1 MNRKT
6 TRVLFVALGGLLT
19 LLLTLLMVNVTS
31 ASINAVAAGAVTID
45 GTLTLPGGALP
56 LPSGTAALL
65 LNPDRSVRGQSTVD
79 ANTGSFS
86 FAGLTSGTYLI
97 RGEPPS
103 GMLNLASSPV
113 VPVHVLTSN
122 IILPPLALTHPSVTG
137 TVYAPDG
144 ITPAN
149 AWVNVFANHRLVE
162 KRLTQAGQFA
172 IGGLPTGTYQLQ
184 AEPLPDQPFWFSRMI
199 SVALQPSASQFVT
212 TTLRPVQIAGV
223 TKAGASP
230 IEGARVHA
238 VTIHGEHR
246 FDVTGPQGKFALGD
260 LPLQEVTS
268 LKVEPPID
276 RGGLLP
282 PPIKVITTPDL
293 NVALFFGVPDKIVRG
308 VVKTNVNVP
317 VLNAAIEAHRV
328 DALGRDMT
336 LSDAR
341 GAYTLTLSPGLWTV
355 DVRPISTTVPA
366 HWLEPNPP
374 RLVQFD
380 DTPLPERKI
389 VNFVVLT
396 ADATVDG
403 SVQLPGGD
411 APPFTVTVALHN
423 DEGLG
428 LAQPIDPSGHFSFLV
443 PHGVY
448 NLDLR
453 LASPLFAAPPLP
465 PVHARPLTTTDLPPI
480 TLIPRDAI
488 ITGTLTDEASNPV
501 EDVPII
507 AWNRTTHASFSTR
520 SATDGVYVMNVYSG
534 TWFVRPA
541 PLPDQPYVFDGDPA
555 NVAVSAHSVTPG
567 IDFTLLNADATIHGL
582 LLDPGGLPATSAY
595 GFATARNAD
604 APNGVH
610 NGAPIRSGE
619 FDILVPAGTYTVA
632 INLPAGQP
640 FMWDGDPQAAA
651 VTAGDTTTVTFTLV
665 AKNALIRG
673 VAYDKRTDVSVN
685 IDGRVWARDDELW
698 VGTDLKAGGYYTLP
712 VPAGLWRVN
721 YDIDPLADYLKAA
734 GPRSYALQAGQVQNV
749 GLPLLRKDGLLTG
762 TVVLTDGVT
771 PARGAIVIVEGLSPE
786 LKGIVLQSPVRD
798 DGRFTMQLPSGLWNV
813 HSSHRFDPRLINP
826 AARGVLIPR
835 NGANSVFLQYRS
847 PNAAIAGALSLS
859 GAGPLT
865 GTVHLF
871 GWSSDDAFNTTI
883 APLNGSYMLPVISG
897 RPWNIVAVFETHN
910 QYWIARAQVP
920 VPGPSAVKNLVLQG
934 PHLKP
939 APVSVLIDPAE
950 DRRIELSDGTHLFI
964 PAGALPTDERVI
976 LHITP
981 LAAVP
986 HLRNGDVLGLGY
998 AFEAYAEC
1006 GEPIT
1011 DQFNLDVVITF
1022 QYNSREL
1029 IARGLNINRLKPA
1042 YFSTTTNSWT
1052 LPDSYVVDEDRN
1064 TITMQINHFTLF
1076 SLVSEEVGNQVLL
1089 PMVIR

>member
-1 MNRKT
+1 LVVT
-6 TRVLFVALGGLLT
+6 GVLLT
-19 LLLTLLMVNVTS
+19 LLITLLAVGVTS
-31 ASINAVAAGAVTID
+31 ASINAVTME
-45 GTLTLPGGALP
+45 GTLTLPDGSLP
-56 LPSGTAALL
+56 VPTGTYAIL
-65 LNPDRSVRGQSTVD
+65 LNPDRSEHGRSVVD
-79 ANTGSFS
+79 VNTGAFS
-86 FAGLTSGTYLI
+86 FAGLTPGVYLV
-97 RGEPPS
+97 RGEPPIGS
-103 GMLNLASSPV
+103 LTYAPSRI
-113 VPVHVLTSN
+113 VPMHVLTSN
-122 IILPPLALTHPSVTG
+122 LTLPLLALTQPSVTG

-144 ITPAN
+144 VTPAN
-149 AWVNVFANHRLVE
+149 AWVNVFADRVLVE
-162 KRLTQAGQFA
+162 KRLTHAGQFV
-172 IGGLPTGTYQLQ
+172 IGGLPTGTYKLQ
-184 AEPLPDQPFWFSRMI
+184 AEPLPDDPYWFSRMI
-199 SVALQPSASQFVT
+199 TVVLQPATPHYVT
-212 TTLRPVQIAGV
+212 MSLHAVQIAGV
-223 TKAGASP
+223 TKEGANP

-238 VTIHGEHR
+238 VTINGEHR

-260 LPLQEVTS
+260 LPLNEVTS

-282 PPIKVITTPDL
+282 PPVKVITTPDL
-293 NVALFFGVPDKIVRG
+293 NVTLFFGVPDKIVRG
-308 VVKTNVNVP
+308 VVKTNVNAP
-317 VLNAAIEAHRV
+317 VFNAVIEAHRV

-336 LSDAR
+336 LSDAS
-341 GAYTLTLSPGLWTV
+341 GAYTLTLSPGLWAV
-355 DVRPISTTVPA
+355 DVRPISTTIPA

-374 RLVQFD
+374 RTVQFD

-389 VNFVVLT
+389 INFVVLT
-396 ADATVDG
+396 ADATVNG
-403 SVQLPGGD
+403 SVQLPGG

-428 LAQPIDPSGHFSFLV
+428 VAQPIDPSGHFSFMV

-448 NLDLR
+448 NIDLR
-453 LASPLFAAPPLP
+453 VASSLFAAPPLP
-465 PVHARPLTTTDLPPI
+465 PVHARPLTTTNLPPI

-488 ITGTLTDEASNPV
+488 ITGTLRDEASNAIG
-501 EDVPII
+501 DVPII
-507 AWNRTTHASFSTR
+507 AWNSATHASFSTR
-520 SATDGVYVMNVYSG
+520 SASDGVYVMNVYSG

-555 NVAVSAHSVTPG
+555 NVTVNANSVTPD
-567 IDFTLLNADATIHGL
+567 IDFTLLNADATIHGV
-582 LLDPGGLPATSAY
+582 LLDPDGMPATSAY
-595 GFATARNAD
+595 GFAHARNAD
-604 APNGVH
+604 APDGVH

-619 FDILVPAGTYTVA
+619 FDILVPADTYTVA
-632 INLPAGQP
+632 ISLPAGQR
-640 FMWDGDPQAAA
+640 FMWDGDPQAATVA
-651 VTAGDTTTVTFTLV
+651 AGDTTTVTFTLV

-673 VAYDKRTDVSVN
+673 VTYDKRTDVSVD

-734 GPRSYALQAGQVQNV
+734 GPRSYGIQAGQIQNV
-749 GLPLLRKDGLLTG
+749 GLPLLKKDGLLTG
-762 TVVLTDGVT
+762 TVVLTDGIT
-771 PARGAIVIVEGLSPE
+771 PARDAIVIAEGLSPE
-786 LKGIVLQSPVRD
+786 INDIVVRAPVRD
-798 DGRFTMQLPSGLWNV
+798 DGRFSVQLPSGLWNIR
-813 HSSHRFDPRLINP
+813 SSHVHDPRLIKP
-826 AARGVLIPR
+826 AARGVFIPR
-835 NGANSVFLQYRS
+835 NGSNSVFLQYRS
-847 PNAAIAGALSLS
+847 PNAAIVGALSLS

-883 APLNGSYMLPVISG
+883 APLNGNYALPVISG

-920 VPGPSAVKNLVLQG
+920 VPGPIAIKNLVLQG

-950 DRRIELSDGTHLFI
+950 DRRIELSDGTRLFI

-998 AFEAYAEC
+998 AFEAYTAS

-1011 DQFNLDVVITF
+1011 DEFNQDVVITF
-1022 QYNSREL
+1022 KYDPLEL
-1029 IARGLNINRLKPA
+1029 VARGVSINRLKPA

-1052 LPDSYVVDEDRN
+1052 RPDSYVVDEDRH

-1076 SLVSEEVGNQVLL
+1076 SLASEEAGNLVLL
-1089 PMVIR
+1089 PMVMR

>member
-1 MNRKT
+1 
-6 TRVLFVALGGLLT
+6 
-19 LLLTLLMVNVTS
+19 
-31 ASINAVAAGAVTID
+31 
-45 GTLTLPGGALP
+45 
-56 LPSGTAALL
+56 
-65 LNPDRSVRGQSTVD
+65 
-79 ANTGSFS
+79 
-86 FAGLTSGTYLI
+86 
-97 RGEPPS
+97 
-103 GMLNLASSPV
+103 
-113 VPVHVLTSN
+113 VHVLTSN
-122 IILPPLALTHPSVTG
+122 LTLPPLALTRPSVTG

-144 ITPAN
+144 VTPAN
-149 AWVNVFANHRLVE
+149 AWVNVFDNHVLVE
-162 KRLTQAGQFA
+162 KRLTHAGQFV
-172 IGGLPTGTYQLQ
+172 IGGLPTGTYKLQ
-184 AEPLPDQPFWFSRMI
+184 AEPLLDDPFWFSRFI
-199 SVALQPSASQFVT
+199 TVALQPATPHYVT
-212 TTLRPVQIAGV
+212 MSLRAVQIAGV
-223 TKAGASP
+223 TKEGANP
-230 IEGARVHA
+230 IAGARVHA

-260 LPLQEVTS
+260 LPLNEVTS

-293 NVALFFGVPDKIVRG
+293 NVTLFFGVPDKIVRG
-308 VVKTNVNVP
+308 VVKTSVNVP
-317 VLNAAIEAHRV
+317 VLNAVIEAHRV
-328 DALGRDMT
+328 DALGRDLT
-336 LSDAR
+336 LSDAS
-341 GAYTLTLSPGLWTV
+341 GVYTLTLSPGLWAV

-374 RLVQFD
+374 RTVQFD

-389 VNFVVLT
+389 INFVVLT
-396 ADATVDG
+396 ADATVNG
-403 SVQLPGGD
+403 SVQLPGGG
-411 APPFTVTVALHN
+411 APPFTVTVSLHN

-428 LAQPIDPSGHFSFLV
+428 VSQPIDPSGHFWFMV

-448 NLDLR
+448 NIDLR
-453 LASPLFAAPPLP
+453 VASSLFAAPPLP
-465 PVHARPLTTTDLPPI
+465 PVHARPLTTTNLPPI

-488 ITGTLTDEASNPV
+488 ITGTLRDEASNAIG
-501 EDVPII
+501 DVPII
-507 AWNRTTHASFSTR
+507 AWNPATHASFSTR
-520 SATDGVYVMNVYSG
+520 SASDGVYVMNVYSG

-555 NVAVSAHSVTPG
+555 NVTVNANSVTPA
-567 IDFTLLNADATIHGL
+567 IDFTLLNADATIHGV
-582 LLDPGGLPATSAY
+582 LLDPDGMPATSTY
-595 GFATARNAD
+595 GFATARNV
-604 APNGVH
+604 GLH
-610 NGAPIRSGE
+610 NGAPIRNGE
-619 FDILVPAGTYTVA
+619 FDILVPAGTYTVSLH
-632 INLPAGQP
+632 LPAGQR
-640 FMWDGDPQAAA
+640 FMWDGDPQAATIA
-651 VTAGDTTTVTFTLV
+651 AGDTTTVTFTLIE
-665 AKNALIRG
+665 KNALIRG
-673 VAYDKRTDVSVN
+673 VTYDKRTDVSVD

-734 GPRSYALQAGQVQNV
+734 GPRSYGIQAGQIQNV
-749 GLPLLRKDGLLTG
+749 GLPLLKKDGLLTG

-771 PARGAIVIVEGLSPE
+771 PARDAIVIAEGLSPE
-786 LKGIVLQSPVRD
+786 IKDIAVRTPVRD
-798 DGRFTMQLPSGLWNV
+798 DGRFAMQLPSGLWNV
-813 HSSHRFDPRLINP
+813 RSSHVHDPRLINP
-826 AARGVLIPR
+826 AARGVFIPR
-835 NGANSVFLQYRS
+835 NGSNSVFLQYRS
-847 PNAAIAGALSLS
+847 PNAAIVGTLSLA

-883 APLNGSYMLPVISG
+883 APLNGNYVLPVISG

-920 VPGPSAVKNLVLQG
+920 VPGPIALKNLVLQG

-950 DRRIELSDGTHLFI
+950 DRRIELSDGTRLFI

-998 AFEAYAEC
+998 AFEAYTAS

-1011 DQFNLDVVITF
+1011 DEFNQDVVITF
-1022 QYNSREL
+1022 KYDPLEL
-1029 IARGLNINRLKPA
+1029 IARGVSINRLKPA

-1052 LPDSYVVDEDRN
+1052 RPDSYVVDEDRH

-1076 SLVSEEVGNQVLL
+1076 SLVSEEAGNQVLL